1 MAVSAMELKKEI
13 IRLRVVEQDQAAEI
27 ALLQKQAAIEQSL
40 RGMADYAVKLEAEQ
54 HKVKVLMDALRWAAE
69 RIDPIETK
77 EYEKDDDCHCPVCN
91 ALGPVKGE

>member
-54 HKVKVLMDALRWAAE
+54 HKVKVLMDALWGVKTYLDRQQQDWLMEALAA
-69 RIDPIETK
+69 
-77 EYEKDDDCHCPVCN
+77 
-91 ALGPVKGE
+91 VKGE